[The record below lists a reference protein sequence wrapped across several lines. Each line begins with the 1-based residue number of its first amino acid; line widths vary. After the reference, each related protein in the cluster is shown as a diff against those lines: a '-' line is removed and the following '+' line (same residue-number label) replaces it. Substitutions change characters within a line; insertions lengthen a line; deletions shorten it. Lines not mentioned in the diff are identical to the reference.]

1 VNLTDPSVLTA
12 LALALAALASCARL
26 LWRRVRGEAARDAAF
41 LLQLAAPPALAALLY
56 LGLHPPA
63 VPVPDATLVV
73 YTESAEAAPEADGRM
88 RVALPEAPT
97 GLDAER
103 VPDLATALRRHPEAV
118 ALQVRGDG
126 LPARDRE
133 AAAGRRIDFRPSD
146 APRGVVELALPNAAT
161 LGGPIEFSGR
171 VQGVA
176 GAALELLDPAGQRVD
191 RSLADPAG
199 RFRLTAP
206 ARAAGAV
213 EFGLRL
219 LDADEVERERLAL
232 PIWVQAPAPLR
243 LWIQAGAPGAELK
256 YLRRWASDTGAALHS
271 RVAAGAGL
279 SLGDAPRPLTPAALR
294 EHDALILD
302 ARSFEAL
309 SDAQFEAI
317 DTALQQGLGVLL
329 RLDLPPSARSRAR
342 LRRWGL
348 APEGE
353 GEVGAV
359 HLGGPDADLPVLSGL
374 RLAPAGED
382 AAPLRADA
390 DSPILGYWRARGRG
404 RVGFVTL
411 IDSYRLVLAGAPQ
424 RHGALW
430 SRILGTL
437 ARATSAAPDA
447 FTGGLSWVGERIEL
461 CGLADGARLRTP
473 EGATLGLEV
482 DPATGARRCAAYWP
496 TQAGWYRLSAND
508 DAEARPFAVFPN
520 DSGHALRAEARRS
533 ATSALAASAARRPE
547 PSTAAHRPGSPWPWL
562 GVWLAL
568 ATLVWWLER
577 RQRGRG

>member
-1 VNLTDPSVLTA
+1 MTLTDPSVLTA
-12 LALALAALASCARL
+12 LALALAALAACARL
-26 LWRRVRGEAARDAAF
+26 LRMRTRGEAARGAAF
-41 LLQLAAPPALAALLY
+41 LLRLAAPPALAALLY

-63 VPVPDATLVV
+63 VPVPEARLVV
-73 YTESAEAAPEADGRM
+73 YTESAEAAPEVDGRM
-88 RVALPEAPT
+88 RVALPEAPAE
-97 GLDAER
+97 LDAER
-103 VPDLATALRRHPEAV
+103 VPDLATALRRHPETV

-126 LPARDRE
+126 LAARDRE
-133 AAAGRRIDFRPSD
+133 AAAGRSIDFRPSD
-146 APRGVVELALPNAAT
+146 APRGVVELVLPDAAT
-161 LGGPIEFSGR
+161 LGGIIEFSGR

-191 RSLADPAG
+191 RTLADPAG

-219 LDADEVERERLAL
+219 LDADEIERERLPL
-232 PIWVQAPAPLR
+232 PVWVQAPAPLR

-271 RVAAGAGL
+271 RVAVGAGL

-309 SDAQFEAI
+309 SDGQFDAI

-359 HLGGPDADLPVLSGL
+359 HLGGADADLPVLSGL
-374 RLAPAGED
+374 RLAAADED
-382 AAPLRADA
+382 AAPLRTDADA
-390 DSPILGYWRARGRG
+390 PILGYWRARGRG
-404 RVGFVTL
+404 RVGFITL

-437 ARATSAAPDA
+437 ARATASLPEAAA
-447 FTGGLSWVGERIEL
+447 GGLNWVDERIEL
-461 CGLADGARLRTP
+461 CGLTDGARLRTP
-473 EGATLGLEV
+473 DGATITLAL
-482 DPATGARRCAAYWP
+482 DPASGARRCAAYWP
-496 TQAGWYRLSAND
+496 TQAGWYRLSANY
-508 DAEARPFAVFPN
+508 DAEARPFAVLPTV
-520 DSGHALRAEARRS
+520 SGRALRAEARRS

-547 PSTAAHRPGSPWPWL
+547 SGSSVRRAGSPWPWL
-562 GVWLAL
+562 GTWLAL